1 MPVFVGFALTG
12 MVPAAASGAA
22 SPPHPVE
29 LYGVPVAEA
38 VVAQSVWSQVTDL
51 QSRKLPQELTERQPA
66 AWKQNVMLTRRWVE
80 FFFKNTGLLSF

>member
-1 MPVFVGFALTG
+1 MLVVLVGFALTG

-29 LYGVPVAEA
+29 LNCVPVAEA

-51 QSRKLPQELTERQPA
+51 QSRKLPQEITERHPGS
-66 AWKQNVMLTRRWVE
+66 KT
-80 FFFKNTGLLSF
+80 